1 MSLLNNFS
9 LKGLGKIAFMV
20 IGLVVIVGLLLAACS
35 SSGGLSALRSVGRSG
50 GIPTSTP
57 GAIPP
62 AAPAPAAQA
71 APAQPA
77 PAQPAAPAPAAPAPA
92 QPAPAQPAAAV
103 PTVQPVIVSEAGEIR
118 VQTDGSGQARQV
130 APAPQDGISPAPVI
144 DAAPANADPNLVCDQ
159 RINHT
164 VAPGD
169 NIFRLAVRYR
179 TTTASIARLNGI
191 SNVRKLSV
199 GRGLAIQT
207 CDRAGGLVSGG
218 GGGGTGA
225 GRRYVVRAGDNLFR
239 IGVRFGTTAEHIRA
253 ANGLSGYN
261 IAPGQVLVIP

>member
-1 MSLLNNFS
+1 MSLLNNFN
-9 LKGLGKIAFMV
+9 LKGFGKIAFTV

-35 SSGGLSALRSVGRSG
+35 SSSGGLNALRSVGRSG

-57 GAIPP
+57 GAAIVPP
-62 AAPAPAAQA
+62 APAPAAAAQAAAPQPAQPQPA
-71 APAQPA
+71 APAPA
-77 PAQPAAPAPAAPAPA
+77 PAQPAAV
-92 QPAPAQPAAAV
+92 V
-103 PTVQPVIVSEAGEIR
+103 PTVQPVIVSETGEIR
-118 VQTDGSGQARQV
+118 VQTDAPGAAVQAVPNSQG
-130 APAPQDGISPAPVI
+130 GISPAQVV

-164 VAPGD
+164 VAPGE
-169 NIFRLAVRYR
+169 NVFRLAVRYR

-207 CDRAGGLVSGG
+207 CDRSGGPVSGGNVGG
-218 GGGGTGA
+218 GGG

-253 ANGLSGYN
+253 ANSLAGYN